1 MPYKDPAKKLE
12 RARQY
17 RLEQKDAIAARKKEY
32 RANNSAAIAEYERIR
47 REITKDARKQYMKE
61 YVQSDEYRA
70 RRSERRKALWRTN
83 PNFRLSEL
91 LRSRLAYSLR
101 NKSKLGSAVTLLG
114 CSLHDAIAH
123 IESQFE
129 QGMSWENWG
138 EWHVDHIRPLASF
151 NLEDP
156 IALEMACH
164 YTNLQPLWAKE
175 NLAKGGRISLQ
186 QMLPTAGLAESYAR
200 GEMVQSDRSMKQEP
214 TEGRPLYQRS
224 PVGIPVL

>member
-83 PNFRLSEL
+83 PNFRLSDL

-156 IALEMACH
+156 IALAMACH

-175 NLAKGGRISLQ
+175 NLAKGDRISLQ
-186 QMLPTAGLAESYAR
+186 QMLPTAGLAESYAC
-200 GEMVQSDRSMKQEP
+200 GETVQSDRSMKQEP
-214 TEGRPLYQRS
+214 TEGIALSQREL
-224 PVGIPVL
+224 VGIPAL